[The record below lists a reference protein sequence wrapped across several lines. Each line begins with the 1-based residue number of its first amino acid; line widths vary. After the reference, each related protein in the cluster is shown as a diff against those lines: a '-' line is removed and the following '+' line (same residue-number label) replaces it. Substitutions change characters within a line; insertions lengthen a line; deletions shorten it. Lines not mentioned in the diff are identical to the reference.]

1 MLDTMEFVGF
11 EVGFPIL
18 PDGSVMVESFKEPMN
33 IPDRLEFE
41 NCPQLKLAYA
51 TPENWCGWKT
61 IRFGFLS
68 GYGIVSGA
76 KSLFVSGRVLL
87 KQNSGGDSGPKLQK
101 SLRN

>member
-61 IRFGFLS
+61 IRFGFLFLDT
-68 GYGIVSGA
+68 A
-76 KSLFVSGRVLL
+76 
-87 KQNSGGDSGPKLQK
+87 
-101 SLRN
+101 